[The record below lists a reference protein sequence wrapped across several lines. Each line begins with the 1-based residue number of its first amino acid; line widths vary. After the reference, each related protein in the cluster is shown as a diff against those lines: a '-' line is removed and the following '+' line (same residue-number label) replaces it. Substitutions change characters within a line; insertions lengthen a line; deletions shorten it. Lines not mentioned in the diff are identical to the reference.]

1 MVEWA
6 RDSRKS
12 AMRFRESFPIIA
24 ATMIAPLLLNAAEP
38 LRVLSFNL
46 RYINSVDTD
55 ARTWVARRDQ
65 VGKVIRDDKPDLIG
79 VQEAFR
85 SMLDDVAERV
95 PGYDEIGVGR
105 EDGKAVGEYAAI
117 LIRHDRF
124 NVQESGT
131 FWLSDT
137 PEVPNSRTW
146 KNRVTRICTWARLQ
160 DKANGRVFYFYNTH
174 LDHESQ
180 EAREKGLEL
189 ILNHLAARTPA
200 APFVITGDFNAGE
213 DNPAI
218 GKMKSNALHP
228 IDTWRELHLKVPVS
242 ESGTANDFTGAKDN
256 SKIDYIFVPHQTH
269 LIDSEIIHTNQ
280 DGNYPSDHFPIRAT
294 FEFGP

>member
-1 MVEWA
+1 MI
-6 RDSRKS
+6 
-12 AMRFRESFPIIA
+12 FRELLIA
-24 ATMIAPLLLNAAEP
+24 AIMCMPFSLISAEP

-46 RYINSVDTD
+46 RYINSVDKD
-55 ARTWVARRDQ
+55 VRTWVARRDQ
-65 VGKVIRDDKPDLIG
+65 VGKVIREDKPDLIG

-95 PGYDEIGVGR
+95 PGYEEIGVGR
-105 EDGKAVGEYAAI
+105 EDGKKVGEYAAI
-117 LIRHDRF
+117 LVRRDRF
-124 NVQESGT
+124 TVQESGT

-146 KNRVTRICTWARLQ
+146 KNRVTRICTWALLQ
-160 DKANGRVFYFYNTH
+160 DKTNSQVFYFYNTH

-189 ILNHLAARTPA
+189 ILKHLAERRPA
-200 APFVITGDFNAGE
+200 APYVITGDLNAGE

-218 GKMKSNALHP
+218 AKLKAHPLHP
-228 IDTWRELHLKVPVS
+228 IDTWRELHLKVPPA
-242 ESGTANDFTGAKDN
+242 ESGTAHGFNGAKDQ
-256 SKIDYIFVPHQTH
+256 SKIDYIFVPNETH
-269 LIDSEIIHTNQ
+269 LIEAEIIHANQ